1 MLLGFN
7 AVGVCSIFSG
17 VDLRLKENKSSHAR
31 EQTFPRSFLFIKRRA
46 CYLLTLNGTKG
57 NLSYVWQVN
66 MGVCMACRST
76 KDARAQRQG
85 WGGGHTAKTMRR

>member
-17 VDLRLKENKSSHAR
+17 VDLRLEENKSSHAR
-31 EQTFPRSFLFIKRRA
+31 EQTLPRSFLFNEKRA

-66 MGVCMACRST
+66 IGVCMGCQST
-76 KDARAQRQG
+76 RDARAQCQD
-85 WGGGHTAKTMRR
+85 WGGGRDTLLKY